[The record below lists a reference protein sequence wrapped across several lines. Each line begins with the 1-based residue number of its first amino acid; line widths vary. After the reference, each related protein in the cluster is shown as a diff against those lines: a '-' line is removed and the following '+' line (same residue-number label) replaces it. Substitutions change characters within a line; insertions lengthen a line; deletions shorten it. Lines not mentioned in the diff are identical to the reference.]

1 MSAISI
7 PTPAPGHFLVLE
19 GVDWELY
26 ESVRQETDDAG
37 NHVRITYDNGRMVL
51 MSPSRKH
58 EWVHARIGRMIEMAT
73 FEWDMAVYSLA
84 SSTWKR
90 RDLAKAL
97 EADECYYIQNE
108 PKVRGRDDIDLV
120 RDPPPDLVV
129 EVDLTTSSREKE
141 TIYAALGVNEIW
153 RFDGKRTA
161 FLKLRGRQYRSIEES
176 EALPPI
182 APADIDRHLAMFQ
195 TMNETAIFREFAKW
209 VRSIKK

>member
-1 MSAISI
+1 VSTISI

-26 ESVRQETDDAG
+26 ESVRKETDDAG

-51 MSPSRKH
+51 MSPGDLH
-58 EWVHARIGRMIEMAT
+58 EFTKKRIGRMIEMAT
-73 FEWDMAVYSLA
+73 FEWQLPVISAGST
-84 SSTWKR
+84 TWKR
-90 RDLAKAL
+90 RDLAVGL
-97 EADECYYIQNE
+97 EADECYYIQRE
-108 PKVRGRDDIDLV
+108 SEVRGKRLDLL
-120 RDPPPDLVV
+120 RGPPPDLVV
-129 EVDLTTSSREKE
+129 EVDVTSSSREKE
-141 TIYAALGVNEIW
+141 KIYAALGVNEIW

-161 FLKLRGRQYRSIEES
+161 FLKLRGRQYRSIKES
-176 EALPPI
+176 DALPPI